1 MSMRKQEEISFKE
14 LILLVKEWVVYFRS
28 QWVVIAIIISLGG
41 GLGVVYAVFSKPSY
55 TGTLSFVIEDDKQS
69 SGLGGALGLA
79 SQFGFDL
86 GGSSG
91 GGAFSGGNLL
101 ELMKSRTVLE
111 MTLLTPI
118 VMNNFRTTLAD
129 IYIDQKKWREKW
141 KAKLN
146 LAKIGNYLDADPLKF
161 SLQKDSVLNEIEK
174 SILKS
179 NLSIGPRDK
188 KLNIIDVKFVSSD
201 ESYAKIFIEVLV
213 SVVSDFYTKTK
224 TFKTAKNVAILQHQA
239 DSIRRQLN
247 GALSNVAGSMD
258 ATYNLN
264 PAILRSRTPVQR
276 SQIDVQANS
285 AILTEIVKNLELAK
299 IALLKETPLIQ
310 IIDSPKLPL
319 EMEKF
324 GKRKGLTYGS
334 LIAAFIILPFL
345 FVKRLLKKIMQE

>member
-1 MSMRKQEEISFKE
+1 MKQQEEISLKE
-14 LILLVKEWVVYFRS
+14 LILMVKEWIVYFRS
-28 QWVVIAIIISLGG
+28 RWLSIVFVIGLGG
-41 GLGVVYAVFSKPSY
+41 GIGIAYALFSKPSY

-69 SGLGGALGLA
+69 NGLSGALGLA
-79 SQFGFDL
+79 SQFGLDL

-111 MTLLTPI
+111 MTLLMP
-118 VMNNFRTTLAD
+118 VRLNNIRTTLAD
-129 IYIDQKKWREKW
+129 AYIDQKKWRENW
-141 KAKLN
+141 QSDTQLVN
-146 LAKIGNYLDADPLKF
+146 IGRYLDADPLRF

-188 KLNIIDVKFVSSD
+188 KLNIIDVKFVSGD
-201 ESYAKIFIEVLV
+201 QVYAKTFVEIIV

-224 TFKTAKNVAILQHQA
+224 TYKTAKNVAILQHQA
-239 DSIRRQLN
+239 DSIRGQLN

-299 IALLKETPLIQ
+299 IALRKETPLIQ

-319 EMEKF
+319 EMEKL
-324 GKRKGLTYGS
+324 GKRKGLTYGCI
-334 LIAAFIILPFL
+334 IATFIVIPFL
-345 FVKRLLKKIMQE
+345 FIRRLWKKVMQG

>member
-1 MSMRKQEEISFKE
+1 MKKQEEISLKE
-14 LILLVKEWVVYFRS
+14 LILLAKEWILYFKS
-28 QWVVIAIIISLGG
+28 QWAVIIIIIGLGG
-41 GLGVVYAVFSKPSY
+41 GLGIVYAIFSKPSY
-55 TGTLSFVIEDDKQS
+55 TSTLSFVIEDDKQS
-69 SGLGGALGLA
+69 NGLSGALGLA

-86 GGSSG
+86 GGNSG

-111 MTLLTPI
+111 MTLLMPVTL
-118 VMNNFRTTLAD
+118 NNARTTLAD
-129 IYIDQKKWREKW
+129 AYIDQKKWRNNWRENMQ
-141 KAKLN
+141 LVN
-146 LAKIGNYLDADPLKF
+146 MGRYLDADPLKF
-161 SLQKDSVLNEIEK
+161 SLQQDSVLNEIEK

-188 KLNIIDVKFVSSD
+188 KLNIIDVKFVSGD
-201 ESYAKIFIEVLV
+201 QFYAKTFVEIIVN
-213 SVVSDFYTKTK
+213 VVSDFYTKTK
-224 TFKTAKNVAILQHQA
+224 TYKTAKNVAILQHQA
-239 DSIRRQLN
+239 DSIRGQLN

-299 IALLKETPLIQ
+299 IALRKETPLIQ
-310 IIDSPKLPL
+310 VIDSPKLPL

-334 LIAAFIILPFL
+334 LIAAFLIFPFL
-345 FVKRLLKKIMQE
+345 LIKRLWKKIMQE